1 MANKSNKTILWVI
14 VGAVIAIGAA
24 VAVICAIKS
33 KRPSLFS
40 KKDYELDDSDYDFGY
55 DDDDDDC
62 DCGCGCGCDCDYDT
76 EIDVDSG
83 IEQPDVQDDIK
94 D

>member
-55 DDDDDDC
+55 DDDDC
-62 DCGCGCGCDCDYDT
+62 ECGCGCDYDDDSET
-76 EIDVDSG
+76 DVDSG